1 MAVENNILIMQF
13 PEPSKAFQAL
23 SEMKEQPGVA
33 GAAVMERTPAGELR
47 VADGYTPE
55 TGNGIVVG
63 GLVGGLIGIL
73 AGPLG
78 VLLGWTTGALA
89 GAVYEAAEADDDE
102 DGFTVLSRSVEPGA
116 NALIVEMSE
125 TSHAIAD
132 DVTARLGGTIVRV
145 PSAEVAAEVDAARE
159 AARKAASEAR
169 KARRAQ
175 RRAEFKAK
183 LSGLGRHPQH
193 T

>member
-13 PEPSKAFQAL
+13 PESSKAFQAL
-23 SEMKEQPGVA
+23 SEMKGQPGVA
-33 GAAVMERTPAGELR
+33 SAAVVERTPQGELR

-55 TGNGIVVG
+55 TGNGIAVG
-63 GLVGGLIGIL
+63 GLVGGLVGIL

-102 DGFTVLSRSVEPGA
+102 DGFTVLSRSIQPGS
-116 NALIVEMSE
+116 NSLIVEISE

-132 DVTARLGGTIVRV
+132 DVTARLDGTIVRV
-145 PSAEVAAEVDAARE
+145 AAAEVEAEVEAARE
-159 AARKAASEAR
+159 AARSAASQAR
-169 KARRAQ
+169 KVRRAQ